1 MAGQHD
7 LAMCKQRVQQW
18 YPELSTQSYF
28 VPAVYMN
35 RTQHDEEE
43 VAGRTVYVLQPLS
56 QESDA
61 RDDAANNRVLRCLHQ
76 VSRGQAM
83 FVISQ
88 LQFNEYLKHLSC
100 TQKPIPPKPKDSI
113 LKKQQKHEG
122 DFDILIIH
130 RKYGIVA
137 CELKAFGDSVSMA
150 DKSVVHQQI
159 TIAEKVQQ
167 AVTQMQKAR
176 DVLQHLVSHDQ
187 NTPRIRT
194 TLMMP
199 NITRD
204 QLRTALGANLKL
216 KKDLRDCL
224 LVSPTTDPTTLCLT
238 QDDVSNPAQW
248 WRECAERDGPDPS
261 MTDDTYVDLVSR
273 FGGPAT
279 TVTVP
284 CSAVPGLA
292 QAQCCDLR
300 LPGEGVAETA
310 NRFAPADIILH
321 PTQLDVLNN
330 KLSPLVF
337 VCGPPG
343 TGKSLVLILRA
354 IDWIQNKRKPVHVVS
369 TREGNMAASHMIAH
383 QLREMAKQADKH
395 LIYLHMYDL
404 PMELNKALRELSQ
417 SENPKTNQ
425 KPVPDKVFVIVDEAC
440 DDYTDKSETYFA
452 EFCTKLSQ
460 RVGPGLHLWAASMY
474 HNLRPPL
481 LAGAVLRTGLRAPPS
496 VTRHVAQH
504 RALGKGKNVQ
514 GYEVSST
521 PLPAD
526 GPPVREV
533 THRGDGHDPQQETY
547 ECEACGKEVARTLDT
562 LHVGNTDLLEGRNLQ
577 PPRYRDVL
585 VLSWDSFFRDEE
597 DDASGNVT
605 NRASGFVRGLRDE
618 GIPVTV
624 LETGDADR
632 VKDVATMA
640 GPDHVIAAGSRFVQ
654 GLERKI
660 VVYVQTSKPVYD
672 DEDWGRL
679 FAMSRCTSQ
688 LIWVKP

>member
-1 MAGQHD
+1 MAAQPD

-35 RTQHDEEE
+35 RTQHDEAK

-56 QESDA
+56 HESDA
-61 RDDAANNRVLRCLHQ
+61 RDDAANNRVLSCLHQ

-100 TQKPIPPKPKDSI
+100 THKPIPPKPKDSI
-113 LKKQQKHEG
+113 LKEQQKHEG

-137 CELKAFGDSVSMA
+137 CELKAIGDIVSTANM
-150 DKSVVHQQI
+150 SVVDQQKP
-159 TIAEKVQQ
+159 IAQKVQK
-167 AVTQMQKAR
+167 AVNQMKKAR
-176 DVLQHLVSHDQ
+176 DVLQHLVSRDQ
-187 NTPRIRT
+187 NKPRIRT
-194 TLMMP
+194 TLMVP

-216 KKDLRDCL
+216 QQDLRDCL

-248 WRECAERDGPDPS
+248 WRECAERDGQDPS
-261 MTDDTYVDLVSR
+261 MTDEIYLDLVSR

-284 CSAVPGLA
+284 CSAVPRLGGNH
-292 QAQCCDLR
+292 CCDLR

-310 NRFAPADIILH
+310 NRFAPADIVLH

-343 TGKSLVLILRA
+343 TGKSLVLILKA
-354 IDWIQNKRKPVHVVS
+354 IDWIQNKTEPVHVVS

-383 QLREMAKQADKH
+383 QLKEMAEQAD
-395 LIYLHMYDL
+395 LIHLHMYDL

-417 SENPKTNQ
+417 SDDQTEKKGTE
-425 KPVPDKVFVIVDEAC
+425 KEVFVIVDEAC
-440 DDYTDKSETYFA
+440 DDYTDNSETHFA

-474 HNLRPPL
+474 HNFKPESLTEV
-481 LAGAVLRTGLRAPPS
+481 VLRTGLRTPPS

-504 RALGKGKNVQ
+504 RALGERKNVQ
-514 GYEVSST
+514 GYEVSSA

-533 THRGDGHDPQQETY
+533 FHSDEGHDQQQETY
-547 ECEACGKEVARTLDT
+547 ECEACGKEVARILDT
-562 LHVGNTDLLEGRNLQ
+562 LHVGNTGRFQGRKPEPL
-577 PPRYRDVL
+577 RYRDVL
-585 VLSWDSFFRDEE
+585 VLSWDYFFRD
-597 DDASGNVT
+597 DDSS
-605 NRASGFVRGLRDE
+605 RASGFVRGLRGE
-618 GIPVTV
+618 GIPITV
-624 LETGDADR
+624 LESGDAR
-632 VKDVATMA
+632 IGDVATMA

-679 FAMSRCTSQ
+679 CAMSRCTSQ

>member
-1 MAGQHD
+1 MAAQYN
-7 LAMCKQRVQQW
+7 LKTCKERVEQW
-18 YPELSTQSYF
+18 YPELSTQPYF

-35 RTQHDEEE
+35 RTQHDQEK

-100 TQKPIPPKPKDSI
+100 TQTPIPPKPKDSI
-113 LKKQQKHEG
+113 LKQQRKHEG
-122 DFDILIIH
+122 DFDILIVH
-130 RKYGIVA
+130 RKYGLLA
-137 CELKAFGDSVSMA
+137 CELKAFGDSVSTANM
-150 DKSVVHQQI
+150 SVVDQQI
-159 TIAEKVQQ
+159 TIADKVKK
-167 AVTQMQKAR
+167 AVTQMKKAR

-187 NTPRIRT
+187 NKPRIRT
-194 TLMMP
+194 TLMVP
-199 NITRD
+199 NITRA
-204 QLRTALGANLKL
+204 QLRTALGAKLKL
-216 KKDLRDCL
+216 QQDLRDCL
-224 LVSPTTDPTTLCLT
+224 LVSQTTDPTTLCLT

-292 QAQCCDLR
+292 KAHCCDLR

-310 NRFAPADIILH
+310 KRFAPADIILH
-321 PTQLDVLNN
+321 PTQLDVLQNE
-330 KLSPLVF
+330 LSPLVF

-343 TGKSLVLILRA
+343 TGKSLVLILKA
-354 IDWIQNKRKPVHVVS
+354 IDWIQNKKEPVHVVS

-383 QLREMAKQADKH
+383 QLREMAEQADKH
-395 LIYLHMYDL
+395 LIRLHMYDL

-417 SENPKTNQ
+417 S
-425 KPVPDKVFVIVDEAC
+425 VPGEVFVIVDEAC
-440 DDYTDKSETYFA
+440 DDYTDNSETHFA

-474 HNLRPPL
+474 HNFKPESLTEV
-481 LAGAVLRTGLRAPPS
+481 VLRTGLRTPPS

-504 RALGKGKNVQ
+504 RALGKRRNVQ
-514 GYEVSST
+514 GYEESSA
-521 PLPAD
+521 PLPAN

-533 THRGDGHDPQQETY
+533 THRGDGHNPQQETY
-547 ECEACGKEVARTLDT
+547 DCEACGKEVARTLVT
-562 LHVGNTDLLEGRNLQ
+562 LLVGKNGRCQGRNPQ
-577 PPRYRDVL
+577 PPRYRDVF
-585 VLSWDSFFRDEE
+585 VLSWDSFFRDDEH
-597 DDASGNVT
+597 DASGNVT
-605 NRASGFVRGLRDE
+605 VPASGFVRGLRDG
-618 GIPVTV
+618 GILVTV
-624 LETGDADR
+624 LETGDARR

-679 FAMSRCTSQ
+679 CAMSRCTSQ